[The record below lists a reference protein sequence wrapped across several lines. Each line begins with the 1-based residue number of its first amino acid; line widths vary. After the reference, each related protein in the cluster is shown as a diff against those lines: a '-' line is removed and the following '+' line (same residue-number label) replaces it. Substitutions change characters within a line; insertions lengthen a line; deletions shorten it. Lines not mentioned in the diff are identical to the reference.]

1 MLLLF
6 IEQNQ
11 TARSKWAV
19 KECARLNVTRDLFR
33 TGQIVFGGGPP
44 VSGRGAPLERYEL
57 VPHVSSSEIEN
68 ARWYLAPPTSN
79 Q

>member
-6 IEQNQ
+6 IEQDQ

-57 VPHVSSSEIEN
+57 AEIEN